1 MNPPPEIRTV
11 YVERTEFALPDR
23 RLLNPVTMVRPDG
36 EITILT
42 VQESLMGALGQ
53 CNGQLTALQVWA
65 DRLETHN
72 KSLGSE
78 QESDEE
84 AVREKS
90 K

>member
-1 MNPPPEIRTV
+1 MNPPPEIRTI
-11 YVERTEFALPDR
+11 YVERTEFVLPDS

-36 EITILT
+36 EITILM
-42 VQESLMGALGQ
+42 VQESLMRALGQ

-72 KSLGSE
+72 NSLGSE

-84 AVREKS
+84 ATFEKS